1 MEFFGYPIS
10 SSRLFMFSTP
20 PASLRASHSVLELW
34 ITFLLRT
41 VSGLTERE
49 AVLEMDGRE
58 EKEIP
63 VKVRVI
69 FEIPAE
75 DGDMLEMET
84 SMQIELSEDSV
95 EQIKTLF
102 FETKAMSV
110 TVMKREKPTIV
121 IALDP

>member
-1 MEFFGYPIS
+1 M
-10 SSRLFMFSTP
+10 
-20 PASLRASHSVLELW
+20 
-34 ITFLLRT
+34 
-41 VSGLTERE
+41 TERE